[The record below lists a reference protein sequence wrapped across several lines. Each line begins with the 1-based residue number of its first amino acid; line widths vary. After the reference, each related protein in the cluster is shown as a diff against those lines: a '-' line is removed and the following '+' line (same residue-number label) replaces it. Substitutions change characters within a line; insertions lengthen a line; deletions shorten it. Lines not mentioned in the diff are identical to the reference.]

1 MISRVRGAATMLDDR
16 DQRIRVLV
24 RFVRNERRLR
34 ERAGLSQAD
43 TAFLAGLHRTEI
55 GLLECH
61 ERMPRAGTL
70 VRIFSALGSDPWELL
85 EGLAWELDGRQ
96 ADPWVADRPSVPD
109 ARRRQAVPDPMG
121 RFGLLLTRQR
131 LRAGL
136 RQEEVG
142 RMLRMHR
149 TEISLIERGGRRPRL
164 DVLLQLAAAVETG
177 PADLLSG
184 IHWIPGDTITG
195 GRYVA
200 PAGHSCRPE
209 GSVG

>member
-1 MISRVRGAATMLDDR
+1 MLDDR
-16 DQRIRVLV
+16 DQRIRILV

-34 ERAGLSQAD
+34 ERAGLSQVDAS
-43 TAFLAGLHRTEI
+43 FLAGIHRTEI
-55 GLLECH
+55 SLLERY

-70 VRIFSALGSDPWELL
+70 VRILGALGSDPWELL
-85 EGLAWELDGRQ
+85 EGLAWELEGQ
-96 ADPWVADRPSVPD
+96 AAEPAEVGRPSLPD
-109 ARRRQAVPDPMG
+109 VRRRLAVPDPMW

-142 RMLRMHR
+142 RLLRMHR
-149 TEISLIERGGRRPRL
+149 TEISLIERGGRQPRL

-195 GRYVA
+195 GRYLA
-200 PAGHSCRPE
+200 PAGQLALLE
-209 GSVG
+209 GGVG